1 MKEKNF
7 SIYVFLIIALLSTSN
22 LWSVYT
28 DNNVGIIN
36 KSIFICLNLI
46 YLYLV
51 TEYIRI
57 IFYHNVLISMF
68 RCKCY
73 VQSSIYNLIYFVL
86 PIISIL
92 IYTFAWILYLVNSIF
107 DIETVKIF
115 ILLSGSCIMFSVH
128 AKKNM
133 IFANKEEI
141 FIGFQSISY
150 NSIDTYVKK
159 KIKGGISMKSNF
171 IYILG

>member
-1 MKEKNF
+1 M
-7 SIYVFLIIALLSTSN
+7 
-22 LWSVYT
+22 
-28 DNNVGIIN
+28 
-36 KSIFICLNLI
+36 
-46 YLYLV
+46 
-51 TEYIRI
+51 
-57 IFYHNVLISMF
+57 
-68 RCKCY
+68 
-73 VQSSIYNLIYFVL
+73 
-86 PIISIL
+86 
-92 IYTFAWILYLVNSIF
+92 NSIF

-159 KIKGGISMKSNF
+159 KIKGMDINEIKLYLHTGNEITFRIDGKEINE
-171 IYILG
+171 ILP